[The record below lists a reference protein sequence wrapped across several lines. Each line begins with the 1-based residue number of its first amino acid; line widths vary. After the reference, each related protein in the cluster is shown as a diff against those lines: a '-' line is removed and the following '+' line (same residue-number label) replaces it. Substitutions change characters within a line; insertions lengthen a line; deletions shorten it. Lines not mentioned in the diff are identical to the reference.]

1 MFVHHSC
8 NNQARNRHRT
18 YSTLPAV
25 TKEAVCNWRE
35 NDGKDLH
42 AETNKPRIRN
52 ALRIDPT
59 LTLAVRCTT
68 HSEHRRDADERRV
81 LHEPTASHGHCHC
94 HGYQML
100 LLQIVARR
108 TANPCGTPMMASV
121 VPATTSV
128 LSCLP
133 YWYCGSQIR
142 HAGTNCLANDCA
154 H

>member
-59 LTLAVRCTT
+59 LTLAQFVARLTPNT
-68 HSEHRRDADERRV
+68 GEMPTRDAYC
-81 LHEPTASHGHCHC
+81 T
-94 HGYQML
+94 
-100 LLQIVARR
+100 
-108 TANPCGTPMMASV
+108 NPQ
-121 VPATTSV
+121 PATVTATV
-128 LSCLP
+128 MAIKC
-133 YWYCGSQIR
+133 YCCRLLRDAPPILV
-142 HAGTNCLANDCA
+142 APP
-154 H
+154 